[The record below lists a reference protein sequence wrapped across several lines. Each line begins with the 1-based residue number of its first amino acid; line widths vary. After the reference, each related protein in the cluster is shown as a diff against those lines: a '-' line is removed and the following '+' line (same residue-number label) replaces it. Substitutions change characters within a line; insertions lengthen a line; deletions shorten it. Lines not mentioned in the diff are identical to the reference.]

1 MKTLFAIKLNSSTIV
16 LFFSLLLSKNCIRR
30 ISYQRIRIRMTHRI
44 MSRPKFLSGYAKFYR
59 KSVNFYKKKWF
70 FVFFFMKASFFSG
83 LGTKGW
89 RGVAHPRRDTA
100 TLFSLPDLDASA
112 AARFNAQTMKKNVKW
127 RGEVPLPFSQSHCCP
142 VTVAPGN
149 V

>member
-44 MSRPKFLSGYAKFYR
+44 MSRNFCRVTRNFIAKAWTFI
-59 KSVNFYKKKWF
+59 KKKWF

>member
-44 MSRPKFLSGYAKFYR
+44 MSRNFCRVTRNFIAKAWTFIKKSDFL
-59 KSVNFYKKKWF
+59 
-70 FVFFFMKASFFSG
+70 FFFLWKRVFSQDSERRG
-83 LGTKGW
+83 E
-89 RGVAHPRRDTA
+89 GVAHPRRDTA

>member
-44 MSRPKFLSGYAKFYR
+44 MSRNFCRVTRNFIAKAWTFIKKSDFLF
-59 KSVNFYKKKWF
+59 
-70 FVFFFMKASFFSG
+70 FFFMKASFFSG

>member
-30 ISYQRIRIRMTHRI
+30 ISCQRIRIRMTHRI
-44 MSRPKFLSGYAKFYR
+44 MSRNFCRVTRNFIAKAWTFI
-59 KSVNFYKKKWF
+59 KKKWF